1 MDYIIIMLR
10 YLRILFFH
18 LILISQV
25 ANSQSIVRSSL
36 NCLGS
41 TVSDNGHIVR
51 QTVGQSSNTLLF
63 NKGGFELRQGF
74 QQPLASF
81 HPIKEILP
89 INFSLSP
96 NPASDRT
103 LLELKEEYFQY
114 NITIRNLNGIIL
126 AEFKDESSKSKWLE
140 FPSKAPGVYI
150 ITITCGNRIGFKK
163 LIVAH

>member
-1 MDYIIIMLR
+1 MSRYLKIIFFQLIIISQ
-10 YLRILFFH
+10 
-18 LILISQV
+18 IS
-25 ANSQSIVRSSL
+25 NSQSIVRSSL

-41 TVSDNGHIVR
+41 TVSDNGLIIR

-74 QQPLASF
+74 QQPRASF

-103 LLELKEEYFQY
+103 LLELKEECFQY
-114 NITIRNLNGIIL
+114 TITIRNINGIII
-126 AEFKDESSKSKWLE
+126 AEFNEESSQSKWLE
-140 FPSKAPGVYI
+140 FKSNVSGVYI
-150 ITITCGNRIGFKK
+150 ITITCGNRIGFNK
-163 LIVAH
+163 LIITH

>member
-1 MDYIIIMLR
+1 MSK
-10 YLRILFFH
+10 YLKILLFH
-18 LILISQV
+18 LIVCGQI

-36 NCLGS
+36 SSLGS
-41 TVSDNGHIVR
+41 TVTSNGLMVR

-74 QQPLASF
+74 QQPRASF
-81 HPIKEILP
+81 HPIIETLP

-114 NITIRNLNGIIL
+114 TITIRNINGIIL
-126 AEFKDESSKSKWLE
+126 AEFKDESSQSKWLE
-140 FPSKAPGVYI
+140 FHSNVSGVYI

-163 LIVAH
+163 LIITH